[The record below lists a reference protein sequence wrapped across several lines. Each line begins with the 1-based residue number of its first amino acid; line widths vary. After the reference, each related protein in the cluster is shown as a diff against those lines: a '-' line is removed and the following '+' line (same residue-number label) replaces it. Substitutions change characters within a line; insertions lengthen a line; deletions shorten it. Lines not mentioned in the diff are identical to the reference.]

1 MTLVDTSVWIE
12 YLRGTDS
19 PSTRY
24 VREHLG
30 GDLHTTEPVLMELL
44 AGARVEASIARLERL
59 LLSQSW
65 VRLEPSLDHRGAV
78 DVFHACRSDGH
89 PVRSLN
95 DCLIAAAALRVGLP
109 VAHRDADFERIA
121 AVTGLTVVDLRG

>member
-1 MTLVDTSVWIE
+1 MTLVDTSVWVE

-24 VREHLG
+24 VRERLG
-30 GDLHTTEPVLMELL
+30 GDLFTTEPVLMELL
-44 AGARVEASIARLERL
+44 AGARHGASTARLERL

-65 VRLEPSLDHRGAV
+65 ARLEPALDHRGAV
-78 DVFHACRSDGH
+78 DVFHACRSDGR
-89 PVRSLN
+89 PIRSIN
-95 DCLIAAAALRVGLP
+95 DCLIAAIALRVDIA
-109 VAHRDADFERIA
+109 VAHRDSDFEHIA